1 MTPRRRPTTP
11 DPAHHENSEAAGPL
25 HELTLR
31 HPAGSTEVLIGPEA
45 LETVVSRLTPWV
57 AGRTVFI
64 LSSAPVLEHQG
75 ERLPPL
81 TQAAART
88 VTLEAPDG
96 EAAKRL
102 PVAEGLWE
110 QMLATGGKRDSR
122 LIAFGGGTVGDLGG
136 FLAGCFTRGIDYVQ
150 VPTTLLAQADA
161 AIGGKTGVDLPAG
174 KNAIGLFHH
183 PHTVVADP
191 RVLATLP
198 LAEWRCGAVEI
209 LKIALADDAELFTRV
224 EEFWDGLT
232 RGNVAAAAAVLPE
245 AIAAKVRVV
254 EADPEEG
261 DRRRILNLG
270 HTLAHALEAAGDYR
284 RLRHGEAVAY
294 GLLFALRLA
303 ARRGLDADAA
313 RRVRHLL
320 GALELPPLPDAPA
333 ERLIELMRSD
343 KKARESG
350 LTWVLPRTVGAVD
363 VAVPVPE
370 VEIQQ
375 ELQAFLA
382 EQTSGVHEEP

>member
-1 MTPRRRPTTP
+1 MTPPRR
-11 DPAHHENSEAAGPL
+11 
-25 HELTLR
+25 LTLR
-31 HPAGSTEVLIGPEA
+31 HPGGTTEILVGPEA
-45 LETVVSRLTPWV
+45 LETAARHLAPWL

-64 LSSAPVLEHQG
+64 LSSAAVLEHQG
-75 ERLPPL
+75 ERLPAL

-88 VTLEAPDG
+88 VALEAPDG
-96 EAAKRL
+96 EAAKQL

-122 LIAFGGGTVGDLGG
+122 LITFGGGTVGDLGG
-136 FLAGCFTRGIDYVQ
+136 FLAGCFTRGIEYVQ

-161 AIGGKTGVDLPAG
+161 AIGGKTGVDLAEG

-183 PHTVVADP
+183 PHMVVADP
-191 RVLATLP
+191 QVLATLP

-224 EEFWDGLT
+224 EETWEGLT
-232 RGNVAAAAAVLPE
+232 HGAIAAAAAVLPG

-303 ARRGLDADAA
+303 ARRGLGDDVR
-313 RRVRHLL
+313 RRVTGLL
-320 GALELPPLPDAPA
+320 RELDPPTLPDVAVD
-333 ERLIELMRSD
+333 RLVELMRGD

-350 LTWVLPRTVGAVD
+350 LTWVLPRALGEVDAAV
-363 VAVPVPE
+363 AIEESE
-370 VEIQQ
+370 VRA
-375 ELQAFLA
+375 ELDAFLA
-382 EQTSGVHEEP
+382 DPWDSGRTAI